1 MKKTFRE
8 LIIGGIKPG
17 EIWENKTQRI
27 SRIYLNEYGNLQLE
41 GEDNSFA
48 QNYSTSIGLNA
59 TYELQRKEYT
69 FAEAFMAY
77 EEGREIESKCS
88 KYKYKKVDGKDFA
101 SLEFGWDGFE
111 FLEICEIRGSWYIND

>member
-8 LIIGGIKPG
+8 LIVNGIKPG
-17 EIWENKTQRI
+17 EIWENKENRV
-27 SRIYLNEYGNLQLE
+27 SRIYINKE
-41 GEDNSFA
+41 GYITFEGDDNGFA
-48 QNYSTSIGLNA
+48 VNYSTCIGLGDI
-59 TYELQRKEYT
+59 YELQRKEYT